1 MNDYLPSLFKEL
13 SELES
18 KIEKLEKLIYNES
31 FCNNFDPR
39 HVANTILQHIM
50 MVGYRDALRI
60 RISTAQQYQ
69 NN

>member
-18 KIEKLEKLIYNES
+18 KIEKLEKLIHNEY
-31 FCNNFDPR
+31 FRKNYEPI
-39 HVANTILQHIM
+39 HLANTILQHVM

-60 RISTAQQYQ
+60 RISTAQEYQ

>member
-1 MNDYLPSLFKEL
+1 MNDYLPSLLKEL
-13 SELES
+13 YELEI
-18 KIEKLEKLIYNES
+18 KIVDLDKLIHNEY
-31 FCNNFDPR
+31 FHKNYDAR
-39 HVANTILQHIM
+39 HVANTIIQHIM